1 MKYLKSSISFAL
13 FLLLSITSCQED
25 DTVSNEKKTEPKACC
40 KENDVCTLNSDTSKI
55 KVIELGCQKSCCA
68 KKEVSKCC
76 ATKKKSSEPTD
87 TLEIAAKNKSYS
99 DTICCNKKVDGKVK
113 YKTNQSDTA
122 TFDNCLADCI
132 KPCCSKEFKKTC
144 ELDCK
149 MLCCS
154 K

>member
-13 FLLLSITSCQED
+13 FLLLSITSCQEV

-55 KVIELGCQKSCCA
+55 KVIELGSQKSCCA

-76 ATKKKSSEPTD
+76 ETKENSVESSD
-87 TLEIAAKNKSYS
+87 TVEIATKNKSDS
-99 DTICCNKKVDGKVK
+99 VTISFNKKADAKVK
-113 YKTNQSDTA
+113 YKTSQPDTA
-122 TFDNCLADCI
+122 IFNNCLADCV
-132 KPCCSKEFKKTC
+132 KPCCSKEVKKTC